1 MNRPSVDAEMLR
13 GPVDRAG
20 DFAVLTKLLRV
31 AMLLPVVAAIALAV
45 RSRVCKA
52 AEGEREPLLP
62 LFLLAFVALVVAG
75 SLGLIPRP
83 VGAALNETARAC
95 LAVAIVAVGLKISPS
110 EMKKVGRR
118 PLRSW
123 PARPSSSRRWCWRA
137 GRSRAEAR
145 GIEQVALDQRKMR
158 AVMPD

>member
-1 MNRPSVDAEMLR
+1 MDRPSVDAEMLR

-45 RSRVCKA
+45 RSRVGKA

-75 SLGLIPRP
+75 SLGLIP
-83 VGAALNETARAC
+83 
-95 LAVAIVAVGLKISPS
+95 
-110 EMKKVGRR
+110 GR
-118 PLRSW
+118 
-123 PARPSSSRRWCWRA
+123 
-137 GRSRAEAR
+137 
-145 GIEQVALDQRKMR
+145 
-158 AVMPD
+158 